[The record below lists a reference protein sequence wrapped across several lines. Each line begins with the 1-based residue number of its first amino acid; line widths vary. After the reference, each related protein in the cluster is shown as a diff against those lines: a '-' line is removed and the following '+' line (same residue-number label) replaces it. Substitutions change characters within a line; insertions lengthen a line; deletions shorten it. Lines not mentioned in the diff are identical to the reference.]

1 MIWWEGTLLWVIVLP
16 ALIAGGFYLSEYLRR
31 LISWK
36 RYSKTFKDHLNEFP
50 FFGRWEIFV
59 IQFVFMMII
68 ALIIRILF
76 FSPWGF

>member
-1 MIWWEGTLLWVIVLP
+1 MIWWEGTLVWAIVLP
-16 ALIAGGFYLSEYLRR
+16 ALIAGGFYLSEYLRK

-36 RYSKTFKDHLNEFP
+36 RYSKTFKDHLSDFP